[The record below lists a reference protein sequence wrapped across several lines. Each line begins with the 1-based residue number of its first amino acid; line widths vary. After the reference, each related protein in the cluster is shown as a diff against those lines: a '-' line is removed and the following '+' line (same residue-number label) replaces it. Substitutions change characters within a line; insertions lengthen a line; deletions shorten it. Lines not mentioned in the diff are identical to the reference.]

1 MVPRQVHL
9 VRHGEVFNPD
19 RVLYGRLPNFGL
31 SERGALMADAAAAYL
46 VALNRPIAAL
56 ICSPLQRTQESAAP
70 VAKLLGLTPLIDE
83 RIIEPTN
90 VFEGKRMRGPDSALR
105 DPANWK
111 YLRNPWRPSWGEPYR
126 SIASRMLAA
135 MTDAVAATEAG
146 DIVMVSHQLP
156 IMTVHRAL
164 ANKSFMNDPRRRRC
178 ALSSITTCEWRDE
191 TFTERGFVEVGYADP
206 AAPLSDGAIDV
217 GAV

>member
-135 MTDAVAATEAG
+135 MTDAVNSTESG

-164 ANKSFMNDPRRRRC
+164 ANQSFMNDPRRRRC

-191 TFTERGFVEVGYADP
+191 SFVERGFVEVAYADP

>member
-1 MVPRQVHL
+1 MVARQVHL

-31 SERGALMADAAAAYL
+31 SERGALMAEAAATYL
-46 VALNRPIAAL
+46 IALNRPIAAL

-83 RIIEPTN
+83 RIIEPSN

-135 MTDAVAATEAG
+135 MTDAVAATETG

>member
-1 MVPRQVHL
+1 MVARQVHL

-31 SERGALMADAAAAYL
+31 SERGALMAEAAAAHL

-70 VAKLLGLTPLIDE
+70 VARLLGLTPLIDE

-135 MTDAVAATEAG
+135 MTDAVNSTEAG

-191 TFTERGFVEVGYADP
+191 TFAERGFVEVGYADP

>member
-1 MVPRQVHL
+1 MVARQVHL

-31 SERGALMADAAAAYL
+31 SDRGALMAQAAAAHIA
-46 VALNRPIAAL
+46 ALNRPISAL

-70 VAKLLGLTPLIDE
+70 VAKLLGLTPIIDE

-126 SIASRMLAA
+126 SIVSRMLAA
-135 MTDAVAATEAG
+135 MTDAVNSTDAG
-146 DIVMVSHQLP
+146 DIVLVSHQLP

>member
-1 MVPRQVHL
+1 MVARQVHL

-31 SERGALMADAAAAYL
+31 SERGALMAEAAAAHI
-46 VALNRPIAAL
+46 AGLNRPISAL
-56 ICSPLQRTQESAAP
+56 ISSPLQRTQESAAP
-70 VAKLLGLTPLIDE
+70 VAKLLGLTPIIDE

-135 MTDAVAATEAG
+135 MTDAVTSTETG
-146 DIVMVSHQLP
+146 DIVMFSHQLP

-164 ANKSFMNDPRRRRC
+164 ANQSFMNDPRRRRC

-191 TFTERGFVEVGYADP
+191 TFAERGFVEVDYVDP

>member
-1 MVPRQVHL
+1 MVARQVHL

-19 RVLYGRLPNFGL
+19 RVLYGRLHNFGL
-31 SERGALMADAAAAYL
+31 SERGALMAEAAAAYL

-135 MTDAVAATEAG
+135 MTDAVNSTEAG

-191 TFTERGFVEVGYADP
+191 TFAERGFVEVGYADP

>member
-1 MVPRQVHL
+1 MVARQVHL

-31 SERGALMADAAAAYL
+31 SERGVLMAEAAAAHIG
-46 VALNRPIAAL
+46 ALNRPISAL
-56 ICSPLQRTQESAAP
+56 ISSPLQRTQESAAP
-70 VAKLLGLTPLIDE
+70 VAKLLGLTPVIDE

-105 DPANWK
+105 DPSNWK
-111 YLRNPWRPSWGEPYR
+111 YLRNPWRPSWGEDYR

-135 MTDAVAATEAG
+135 MTDAVTSTEAG
-146 DIVMVSHQLP
+146 DIVMISHQLP

-164 ANKSFMNDPRRRRC
+164 ANQSFMNDPRRRRC

-191 TFTERGFVEVGYADP
+191 TFTERGSIEVGYADP

>member
-1 MVPRQVHL
+1 MVARQVHL

-31 SERGALMADAAAAYL
+31 SDRGALMAEAAAAHIA
-46 VALNRPIAAL
+46 ALNRPISAL

-70 VAKLLGLTPLIDE
+70 VAKLLGLTPIIDE

-135 MTDAVAATEAG
+135 MTDAVNSTDAG
-146 DIVMVSHQLP
+146 DIVLVSHQLP

-191 TFTERGFVEVGYADP
+191 MFTERGFVEVGYADP

>member
-1 MVPRQVHL
+1 MVARQVHL

-31 SERGALMADAAAAYL
+31 SERGALMAEAAATHLASL
-46 VALNRPIAAL
+46 KRPVAAL
-56 ICSPLQRTQESAAP
+56 ITSPLQRTQESAAP
-70 VAKLLGLTPLIDE
+70 VSRLLGLTPLIDE

-105 DPANWK
+105 DVANWK
-111 YLRNPWRPSWGEPYR
+111 YLRNPWRPSWGESYR
-126 SIASRMLAA
+126 SIVARMLDA
-135 MTDAVAATEAG
+135 MTDAVTSTESG

-156 IMTVHRAL
+156 IMTVHRGL
-164 ANKSFMNDPRRRRC
+164 ANKSFFHDPRLRRC
-178 ALSSITTCEWRDE
+178 ALSSVTTFEWRDE
-191 TFTERGFVEVGYADP
+191 TFAERGFVEVAYADP
-206 AAPLSDGAIDV
+206 AAPLSEGAIDV

>member
-1 MVPRQVHL
+1 MVARQVHL

-31 SERGALMADAAAAYL
+31 SERGLLMAEAAAAHL
-46 VALNRPIAAL
+46 VALNRPISTL

-70 VAKLLGLTPLIDE
+70 VARLLGLTPLIDE

-90 VFEGKRMRGPDSALR
+90 VFEGKRMSGPDSALR
-105 DPANWK
+105 DAANWK

-135 MTDAVAATEAG
+135 MTEAVTSTETG

-191 TFTERGFVEVGYADP
+191 TFVERGFVEVGYADP

>member
-1 MVPRQVHL
+1 MVARQVHL
-9 VRHGEVFNPD
+9 VRHGEVFNPE

-31 SERGALMADAAAAYL
+31 SERGILMAEAAAAHL
-46 VALNRPIAAL
+46 AALNRPIAAL
-56 ICSPLQRTQESAAP
+56 ISSPLQRAQESAAP
-70 VAKLLGLTPLIDE
+70 VARLLGLTPLIDE

-90 VFEGKRMRGPDSALR
+90 VFEGKRMRGPNSALR

-111 YLRNPWRPSWGEPYR
+111 FLRNPWRPSWGEPYR
-126 SIASRMLAA
+126 SIAERMLAA
-135 MTDAVAATEAG
+135 MTDAVNSTETG

-164 ANKSFMNDPRRRRC
+164 ANQSFMNDPRRRRC

-191 TFTERGFVEVGYADP
+191 SFVERGFVEVGYADP

>member
-1 MVPRQVHL
+1 MVARQVHL

-31 SERGALMADAAAAYL
+31 SDRGALMAEAAAAHIA
-46 VALNRPIAAL
+46 ALNRPISAL

-70 VAKLLGLTPLIDE
+70 VAKLLGLTPIIDE

-135 MTDAVAATEAG
+135 MTDAVNSTDAG

>member
-1 MVPRQVHL
+1 MVARQVHL

-19 RVLYGRLPNFGL
+19 RVLYGRLPNFAL
-31 SERGALMADAAAAYL
+31 SERGALMAEAAATHLA
-46 VALNRPIAAL
+46 ALNRPIAAL
-56 ICSPLQRTQESAAP
+56 ISSPLQRAQESAAP
-70 VAKLLGLTPLIDE
+70 MARLLGLTPIVDE

-105 DPANWK
+105 DAANWK
-111 YLRNPWRPSWGEPYR
+111 FLLNPWRPSWGEPYR
-126 SIASRMLAA
+126 SIVARMLAA
-135 MTDAVAATEAG
+135 MTDAVTSTETG

-164 ANKSFMNDPRRRRC
+164 TNQSFMNDPRKRRC

-191 TFTERGFVEVGYADP
+191 TFSERGFVEVAYADP
-206 AAPLSDGAIDV
+206 AAPLSAGAIDV

>member
-1 MVPRQVHL
+1 
-9 VRHGEVFNPD
+9 
-19 RVLYGRLPNFGL
+19 
-31 SERGALMADAAAAYL
+31 
-46 VALNRPIAAL
+46 VAR
-56 ICSPLQRTQESAAP
+56 
-70 VAKLLGLTPLIDE
+70 LLGLTPLIDE

-111 YLRNPWRPSWGEPYR
+111 HLRNPWRPSWGEPYR

-135 MTDAVAATEAG
+135 MTDAVNSTEAG

>member
-1 MVPRQVHL
+1 MVARQVHL

-31 SERGALMADAAAAYL
+31 SERGALMAEAAAAYL

-70 VAKLLGLTPLIDE
+70 VARLLGLTPLIDE

-135 MTDAVAATEAG
+135 MTDAVNSTEAG

>member
-1 MVPRQVHL
+1 MVARQVHL

-31 SERGALMADAAAAYL
+31 SERGALMAEAAAAYL

-135 MTDAVAATEAG
+135 MTDAVNSTEAG

>member
-1 MVPRQVHL
+1 MVARQVHL

-31 SERGALMADAAAAYL
+31 SDRGALMAQAAAAHIA
-46 VALNRPIAAL
+46 ALNRPISAL

-70 VAKLLGLTPLIDE
+70 VAKLLGLTPIIDE

-135 MTDAVAATEAG
+135 MTDAVNSSEAG

>member
-31 SERGALMADAAAAYL
+31 SERGALMAEAAAAHL

-70 VAKLLGLTPLIDE
+70 VARLLGLTPLIDE

-135 MTDAVAATEAG
+135 MTDAVNSTEAG

-191 TFTERGFVEVGYADP
+191 TFAERGFVEVGYADP

>member
-1 MVPRQVHL
+1 
-9 VRHGEVFNPD
+9 
-19 RVLYGRLPNFGL
+19 
-31 SERGALMADAAAAYL
+31 
-46 VALNRPIAAL
+46 
-56 ICSPLQRTQESAAP
+56 
-70 VAKLLGLTPLIDE
+70 
-83 RIIEPTN
+83 
-90 VFEGKRMRGPDSALR
+90 
-105 DPANWK
+105 
-111 YLRNPWRPSWGEPYR
+111 
-126 SIASRMLAA
+126 MLAA

>member
-1 MVPRQVHL
+1 MVARQVHL

-31 SERGALMADAAAAYL
+31 SDRGALMAQAAAAQIA
-46 VALNRPIAAL
+46 ALNRPISAL

-70 VAKLLGLTPLIDE
+70 VAKLLGLTPIIDE
-83 RIIEPTN
+83 RIIEPTH

-135 MTDAVAATEAG
+135 MTDAVNSTEAG
-146 DIVMVSHQLP
+146 DIVMV
-156 IMTVHRAL
+156 RAVKAAGS
-164 ANKSFMNDPRRRRC
+164 AN
-178 ALSSITTCEWRDE
+178 
-191 TFTERGFVEVGYADP
+191 
-206 AAPLSDGAIDV
+206 
-217 GAV
+217 

>member
-1 MVPRQVHL
+1 MVARQVHL

-31 SERGALMADAAAAYL
+31 SERGALMAEAAAAYL
-46 VALNRPIAAL
+46 VALNRPISAL

-135 MTDAVAATEAG
+135 MTDAVTSTETG

-191 TFTERGFVEVGYADP
+191 TFVERGFVEVGYADP

>member
-1 MVPRQVHL
+1 MVARQVHL

-31 SERGALMADAAAAYL
+31 SERGALMAEAAAAHL
-46 VALNRPIAAL
+46 AALNRPISTL
-56 ICSPLQRTQESAAP
+56 MSSPLQRAQESAAP
-70 VAKLLGLTPLIDE
+70 VARFLGLTPIIDE

-111 YLRNPWRPSWGEPYR
+111 FLRNPWRPSWGEPYR
-126 SIASRMLAA
+126 SIAARMLAA
-135 MTDAVAATEAG
+135 MTDAINSTETG

-164 ANKSFMNDPRRRRC
+164 ANQSFMNDPRRRRC

-191 TFTERGFVEVGYADP
+191 SFAERGFVEVAYADP